1 MCVSPAAG
9 MHAGPLQMFLEV
21 NNSFIKK
28 KAIAAGLFKS
38 ASRESPIFSNNRPPE
53 WHITT
58 LLPLVTAGHTMKKV
72 EPHLSKSSAT
82 FTGSTDDKWN

>member
-9 MHAGPLQMFLEV
+9 MHAGPLPMLLEV

-28 KAIAAGLFKS
+28 AITAGLFKS
-38 ASRESPIFSNNRPPE
+38 ASRESPIFSNHRPPE

-58 LLPLVTAGHTMKKV
+58 LLALVAAGHTMKKM
-72 EPHLSKSSAT
+72 ESHLSKSSAT